1 MAAILAIKKTIVIED
16 NTGNRWNLTM
26 NGDFRAIVDTAAT
39 FEDNEIKDLC
49 SIRIV
54 NANSELTVARF
65 LVYENANTKR
75 GYLLNVPGFELNGD
89 ARMIVLMPA
98 KADDDTPVTEIDYHS
113 GAHRIE
119 IR

>member
-16 NTGNRWNLTM
+16 NTGNRWNLIL
-26 NGDFRAIVDTAAT
+26 NGDFRVIVDTAAT

-49 SIRIV
+49 SIRV
-54 NANSELTVARF
+54 MKGELTVARF
-65 LVYENANTKR
+65 LVYENADTKR
-75 GYLLNVPGFELNGD
+75 GYLLNVPGFELDGN
-89 ARMIVLMPA
+89 AHMIVLMPA
-98 KADDDTPVTEIDYHS
+98 NANLATPVTEIDYHS

>member
-16 NTGNRWNLTM
+16 NTGNHWNLTM
-26 NGDFRAIVDTAAT
+26 NGDFDAHVSTAAT
-39 FEDNEIKDLC
+39 YEDHEIKDLC
-49 SIRIV
+49 SIRV
-54 NANSELTVARF
+54 TNGELTVARF
-65 LVYENANTKR
+65 LIYENADTKH

-98 KADDDTPVTEIDYHS
+98 KSNDDTPVTEIDYHS

>member
-16 NTGNRWNLTM
+16 NTGNRWNLILS
-26 NGDFRAIVDTAAT
+26 GDFRAIVDTAAT

-49 SIRIV
+49 SIRV
-54 NANSELTVARF
+54 MKGELTVARF

-75 GYLLNVPGFELNGD
+75 GYLLNVPGYELNGD

-98 KADDDTPVTEIDYHS
+98 KADYDTPVTEIDYHS

>member
-16 NTGNRWNLTM
+16 NTSNRWNLTM
-26 NGDFRAIVDTAAT
+26 NGDFDAHVSTSAT
-39 FEDNEIKDLC
+39 FEDNEIKDFC
-49 SIRIV
+49 SIRV
-54 NANSELTVARF
+54 TNGESTVARF
-65 LVYENANTKR
+65 LVYENADTDR
-75 GYLLNVPGFELNGD
+75 GYLLNIPGFELDGN

-98 KADDDTPVTEIDYHS
+98 NANLATPVTEIDYHS

>member
-1 MAAILAIKKTIVIED
+1 MAAILAIKKTVVIED

-49 SIRIV
+49 SIRV
-54 NANSELTVARF
+54 MNGEFTVARF
-65 LVYENANTKR
+65 LIYENANTER
-75 GYLLNVPGFELNGD
+75 GYLLNIPGFELDGN
-89 ARMIVLMPA
+89 ASTIVLMPA
-98 KADDDTPVTEIDYHS
+98 KADKDTPITEIDYHS